1 MVKIDSFYFG
11 NIIINGRKFQRDVVI
26 SWNGEINERDGSHI
40 FTKADYNEIMLR
52 DPEVI
57 VIGTG
62 IMQNVKVD
70 PSVEVAAKMNGVE
83 IIAKPTMVAIEEF
96 NKLVKKKKVI
106 GVIHLT
112 C

>member
-11 NIIINGRKFQRDVVI
+11 NIIINGRKFQRDVTVA
-26 SWNGEINERDGSHI
+26 WNGEINEKDGSHQ
-40 FTKADYNEIMLR
+40 FSKADYNEIMLR

-62 IMQNVKVD
+62 TVQNVKVD
-70 PSVEVAAKMNGVE
+70 PAVEVAAKMNGVE
-83 IIAKPTMVAIEEF
+83 MIVKPTLEAIEEF
-96 NKLVKKKKVI
+96 NKLARKKKVI
-106 GVIHLT
+106 GVIHVT